1 MINKNDLFNLFPQ
14 PNDKGMEEITD
25 SEIEI
30 EVQSSTHFKI
40 GKFKKLIENHELF
53 FEHFKRGM
61 REVGNERMDPV
72 ESKEAAAFVVFNRSY
87 HFIKDVDLDIKEDVL
102 DLTLFN
108 PYDLTYVLHLAIQF
122 FEGEEEYEK
131 CAHLYNIQQFLKG
144 WCK

>member
-14 PNDKGMEEITD
+14 PNDKDRVDITD

-61 REVGNERMDPV
+61 REVGNEKMDPV
-72 ESKEAAAFVVFNRSY
+72 ESKKQRHLLFLIV
-87 HFIKDVDLDIKEDVL
+87 HGIILKI
-102 DLTLFN
+102 LT
-108 PYDLTYVLHLAIQF
+108 
-122 FEGEEEYEK
+122 
-131 CAHLYNIQQFLKG
+131 
-144 WCK
+144 

>member
-1 MINKNDLFNLFPQ
+1 MIDKNNLFNLFPQ
-14 PNDKGMEEITD
+14 PEDKGMDGISD
-25 SEIEI
+25 DDIEI
-30 EVQSSTHFKI
+30 EVQSSSHFKN

-72 ESKEAAAFVVFNRSY
+72 DSKRSAAYIVFNRAWY
-87 HFIKDVDLDIKEDVL
+87 YIKDINLDTREDVL

-108 PYDLTYVLHLAIQF
+108 PYDLTYALHLAIQF
-122 FEGEEEYEK
+122 HEDEEEYEK
-131 CAHLYNIQQFLKG
+131 CAHLFDIQQFLKS

>member
-1 MINKNDLFNLFPQ
+1 MINKNNLFNLFPQ
-14 PNDKGMEEITD
+14 PNDRGKVTISDE
-25 SEIEI
+25 EIEI

-61 REVGNERMDPV
+61 RESDGRNMDPV
-72 ESKEAAAFVVFNRSY
+72 ESKAAAAFVVFNRAY
-87 HFIKDVDLDIKEDVL
+87 HFIKDVDLDVREDVL

-122 FEGEEEYEK
+122 HEGEEEYER
-131 CAHLYNIQQFLKG
+131 CAHLYNIQKFLEG